1 MNFLRTNLIAMLL
14 VAAIAMIASPAFAG
28 FGLGCCRLVCCEKEV
43 CVRCYGVKCIDFC
56 LPCKGCRGC
65 LNTECVCDEGCGGG
79 CCDTGCCSAKG
90 CSASGGCGDVC
101 PCCPKCFCWYC
112 WEPCG
117 AQLYSA
123 KHLMVRD
130 VIKKVKIYRWEVSG
144 DVGCCGCG
152 APGGAAPAQDSG
164 DDEGG
169 DEDVPE
175 APEVEARYPYN
186 LLPVAPVGYSTTQVR

>member
-28 FGLGCCRLVCCEKEV
+28 FGLGCCEKEV

-101 PCCPKCFCWYC
+101 PC
-112 WEPCG
+112 
-117 AQLYSA
+117 
-123 KHLMVRD
+123 
-130 VIKKVKIYRWEVSG
+130 WEVSG

-164 DDEGG
+164 DDDGG